1 MTKKEFIE
9 QAMKD
14 GGVKGK
20 IFTSKK
26 KLKSATGPQFAA
38 ILRASDHPVRSKHKT
53 TYKDQEGIG
62 RVRRKLY
69 ECSTI
74 YNVVLNDNSEEAVEA
89 LLEGFLANLRKG
101 FYDDDGNWV
110 GVTPVDTDWVDEED
124 SVLKGKVTVQVI
136 VLCQYGIYED
146 REEIFDISPAE
157 VTIERKQEEITDGS
171 EER

>member
-1 MTKKEFIE
+1 M
-9 QAMKD
+9 
-14 GGVKGK
+14 
-20 IFTSKK
+20 
-26 KLKSATGPQFAA
+26 
-38 ILRASDHPVRSKHKT
+38 
-53 TYKDQEGIG
+53 
-62 RVRRKLY
+62 
-69 ECSTI
+69 
-74 YNVVLNDNSEEAVEA
+74 VLNDNSEEAVEA